1 MVNVYLKYGNDT
13 PIPLRQIDHLEL
25 VNLRRDL
32 RAALRDNAPML
43 QGASGGDLS
52 LALRAVEHEYDR
64 RFDEATAGYRARQ
77 R

>member
-13 PIPLRQIDHLEL
+13 PIPLREIDHLEL
-25 VNLRRDL
+25 VDL
-32 RAALRDNAPML
+32 RAALRAAFHSNAPML
-43 QGASGGDLS
+43 QGALGGDLS
-52 LALRAVEHEYDR
+52 LAIRAVEREYDR